1 MPAATAFDQKRTRA
15 LFRMRRSRLID
26 RPASLLAIGL
36 SFLLCMLPGCLS
48 RSLTGL
54 QITPAAGSVTIGP
67 GQTSQFQAVGVFT
80 ESGHA
85 TTGQNLTAK
94 VTWQSSSNAIAT
106 ISSSGLA
113 TGVSAGTATIT
124 ASMNGQFGP
133 VSATSTVT
141 VTATGGVTSRTLTS
155 LSVTPASQTVAT
167 VGQIAQFIAVGT
179 YSSGSPLTQNLT
191 TSVSWQSSD
200 PLIAQVSSTG
210 LATSTGVG
218 QATITA
224 LATGPDGS
232 VVSASSTIIVTSGS
246 GARTLT
252 SLVVSPASQT
262 VATVG
267 QTAQFL
273 ALATYSSGSPATQ
286 NLTNSATW
294 QSSAPSVATV
304 NSSGLVTTTGAG
316 QATISALATASDGS
330 VVSANATIAVTSA
343 AVPRVLTS
351 LVVIPNSQTVATAG
365 QTSQF
370 IAIGTYSS
378 GSPSTQ
384 DLTDSVTWQSS
395 GPQVAV
401 VNSAGLATGV
411 AAGQATISALATA
424 SDGTVTTANGT
435 IAVTNTP
442 LPRTLSSLVVIPSTQ
457 PVSTV
462 GETVQFTAI
471 GTYNTGNPAT
481 EDVTRS
487 ALWQSSDTNV
497 ALVNASGLATTIGS
511 GQATVTA
518 VATSADGSVT
528 SASGVLTSSNPT
540 PVGTGTVLPVLTT
553 QKVGSGTGTVSAT
566 ANGNVVITCS
576 ANQNNCT
583 GNFPV
588 NQAVVLTA
596 VAAAGSQFDGWSV
609 PCSPNPATAASC
621 TFTITSNET
630 IVAIFDPI
638 VTP

>member
-1 MPAATAFDQKRTRA
+1 
-15 LFRMRRSRLID
+15 L
-26 RPASLLAIGL
+26 GL
-36 SFLLCMLPGCLS
+36 VFILCGITGCLS

-54 QITPAAGSVTIGP
+54 QISPVAGSVSIGP
-67 GQTSQFQAVGVFT
+67 GQTAQFQALGVYT

-94 VTWQSSSNAIAT
+94 VTWQSSSAAVAT
-106 ISSSGLA
+106 INSSGLA
-113 TGVSAGTATIT
+113 TGVAAGTAVIT

-133 VSATSTVT
+133 VSATSNIT
-141 VTATGGVTSRTLTS
+141 VTAAGGVVPRILTS
-155 LSVTPASQTVAT
+155 LSVTPGSQTVAT

-179 YSSGSPLTQNLT
+179 YSSGSPSTQNLT
-191 TSVSWQSSD
+191 TSVTWQSSD
-200 PLIAQVSSTG
+200 PLIAQVNSTG

-224 LATGPDGS
+224 LATASDGS
-232 VVSASSTIIVTSGS
+232 IVSASSTIIVTSGS

-273 ALATYSSGSPATQ
+273 ALATYSSGSPSTQ

-294 QSSAPSVATV
+294 ESSAPGVATV

-378 GSPSTQ
+378 GSPATQ
-384 DLTDSVTWQSS
+384 DLTDSVSWQSS

-424 SDGTVTTANGT
+424 ADGTVTTANGT
-435 IAVTNTP
+435 IAVTSSP
-442 LPRTLSSLVVIPSTQ
+442 LPRTLASLVVIPATQ

-462 GETVQFTAI
+462 GETVQFIAI
-471 GTYNTGNPAT
+471 GTYNSGNPAT
-481 EDVTRS
+481 QDVTKS
-487 ALWQSSDTNV
+487 ALWKSSDTNV
-497 ALVNASGLATTIGS
+497 ALVNASGLATTIGP

-518 VATSADGSVT
+518 VATSSDGSVT
-528 SASGVLTSSNPT
+528 SASGVLTTATAIPIGT
-540 PVGTGTVLPVLTT
+540 GTVVPVLTVEKVGTGT
-553 QKVGSGTGTVSAT
+553 GTVTAT

-576 ANQNNCT
+576 TNQNGCT
-583 GNFPV
+583 GNLPV
-588 NQAVVLTA
+588 DQAVVLTA
-596 VAAAGSQFDGWSV
+596 TPDTGYVFDGWSV
-609 PCSPNPATAASC
+609 PCSPNPATATPC
-621 TFTITSNET
+621 TIQMTSNET